1 MVDVTMSMDEYMAL
15 IGNLAR
21 EPGVMAQATDNQV
34 MEPAPKPK
42 KRNTAYSRRYKAAF
56 KRIAPTYKLKSGRWK
71 KGGFRTTVRLAHKE
85 ARR

>member
-21 EPGVMAQATDNQV
+21 EPGAISPAVQNQDIDQ
-34 MEPAPKPK
+34 APKPK

-56 KRIAPTYKLKSGRWK
+56 KRIAPNYKLKSGRWK